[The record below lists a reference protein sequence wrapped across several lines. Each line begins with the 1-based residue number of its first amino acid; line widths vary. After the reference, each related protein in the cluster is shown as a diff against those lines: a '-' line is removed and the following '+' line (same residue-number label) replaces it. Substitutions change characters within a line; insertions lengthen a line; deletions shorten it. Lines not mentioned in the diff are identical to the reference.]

1 MPSPGNAPDTLSD
14 YEADLKRIEA
24 DLAELGGAAFA
35 VPVKSGETTLY
46 VYRLFARGS
55 LNGNLKELRAVE
67 AAIDRAIECVGPAE
81 ELCLLKANLD
91 FKLHRLAE
99 TRRDLAMAP
108 ALAGRRQ
115 GQVLLADLAF
125 QEGRYQEA
133 RRALEA
139 LAADDLTW
147 DVLARIAHIEGK
159 LGNAEKADQLY
170 VQAEDEITAKEMR
183 SFAWVELQRG
193 LLDLGR
199 GRVDEALAHYN
210 CAERAYSGYWLT
222 EEQMGD
228 ALASEVHYERVLKK
242 VNKPEVAEKLGKLY
256 AADGKSTRAE
266 QLFERAL
273 SDYLESAERGEVHYY
288 HHLTE
293 FFADVRRNGEEAVRW
308 AQKDI
313 ELRDNFNTQAALAW
327 ALHCAGRSAEGIAYM
342 ERVLL
347 SGVKDAA
354 LYKRATLIF
363 EGAGER
369 AKAHHWGHRA
379 ARLNPL
385 GIQAHVH

>member
-1 MPSPGNAPDTLSD
+1 LPSLGNATTLSD
-14 YEADLKRIEA
+14 YEVDLGRIEA
-24 DLAELGGAAFA
+24 DLAEMGGAAFTA
-35 VPVKSGETTLY
+35 PVKSAETTLY
-46 VYRLFARGS
+46 VYRLFARSS

-81 ELCLLKANLD
+81 DLCLLKANLD

-99 TRRDLAMAP
+99 TRRDLAMVP

-115 GQVLLADLAF
+115 GQVLLSDLAF
-125 QEGRYQEA
+125 QEGRYEEA

-139 LAADDLTW
+139 LAADDSTW

-159 LGNAEKADQLY
+159 LGDAERADQLY
-170 VQAEDEITAKEMR
+170 VQAEDEITSKEMR

-199 GRVDEALAHYN
+199 GRVDDALAHYD
-210 CAERAYSGYWLT
+210 CAKRAYSGYWLT

-228 ALASEVHYERVLKK
+228 ALASAVHYERVLKK

-256 AADGKSTRAE
+256 SADGKDTQAE

-293 FFADVRRNGEEAVRW
+293 FFADVRRNGDEAVQW
-308 AQKDI
+308 ARKDI
-313 ELRDNFNTQAALAW
+313 ALRDNFNTQAALAW
-327 ALHCAGRSAEGIAYM
+327 ALHCAGQSAAGIVHM
-342 ERVLL
+342 EQALR

-354 LYKRATLIF
+354 LYKHAALIF
-363 EGAGER
+363 EGAGEH
-369 AKAHHWGHRA
+369 AKAHHWKHRA
-379 ARLNPL
+379 ACLNPL
-385 GIQAHVH
+385 GIHAHVH

>member
-1 MPSPGNAPDTLSD
+1 
-14 YEADLKRIEA
+14 
-24 DLAELGGAAFA
+24 
-35 VPVKSGETTLY
+35 
-46 VYRLFARGS
+46 
-55 LNGNLKELRAVE
+55 LKELRVVE

-81 ELCLLKANLD
+81 DLCLLKANLD

-108 ALAGRRQ
+108 ALGGRRQ
-115 GQVLLADLAF
+115 GQMLLADLAF
-125 QEGRYQEA
+125 QEGHYEEA

-139 LAADDLTW
+139 LAADDSTW

-159 LGNAEKADQLY
+159 FGDAEKADQLY
-170 VQAEDEITAKEMR
+170 LQAEDEITAKEMR
-183 SFAWVELQRG
+183 SFAWVELRRG

-199 GRVDEALAHYN
+199 GRLADALAHYD

-228 ALASEVHYERVLKK
+228 ALASAVHYERVLKK

-256 AADGKSTRAE
+256 AADDKGTQAE

-293 FFADVRRNGEEAVRW
+293 FFADVRRNGDQAVQW
-308 AQKDI
+308 ARKDI
-313 ELRDNFNTQAALAW
+313 ALRDNFNTQAALAW
-327 ALHCAGRSAEGIAYM
+327 ALHCAGQSAAGIAYM
-342 ERVLL
+342 EQSLR

-354 LYKRATLIF
+354 LYKRAALIF
-363 EGAGER
+363 EGAGEH
-369 AKAHHWGHRA
+369 AKAHQWEHRA
-379 ARLNPL
+379 AQLNPL
-385 GIQAHVH
+385 GIHVHVH